1 MGLPIF
7 IYTRLSRDET
17 GQQTATHRQEHACR
31 AFAELR
37 GWEVVG
43 VFEDVDVSAYQRR
56 VVRPAYEEM
65 VRALEAKKAAGVVV
79 WKLDRLVRRPAEFE
93 RFWSTCESRQV
104 FLASAT
110 EPIDS
115 STELGLAL
123 VRILVTFAGLESATI
138 GLRIRAR
145 QRELALAGQPP
156 SGKAYGMSA
165 DWKSLIP
172 AEAERIREAARRVLA
187 GEATSAIA
195 GDWNNLGV
203 AGPSGRPWHDSTLR
217 TLLRAPRLVGD
228 RVYRGEVVARDCW
241 PAILDRLTAAQV
253 ANRLAKR
260 PRGGRTRSLTGL
272 ASGLCQCG
280 RCGQDLLV
288 MSRENGRFYGC
299 PRRPTGCGRLYV
311 DAVHLEHWL
320 MHSVLHHITVPR
332 PAEHIVPDPAV
343 LAGLLH
349 EESDALRQLAE
360 DYYVRRDIGR
370 SEFLSARAGIL
381 ARFEAARRAADPGWR
396 GARMAFLAEAHPAAA
411 WAALGEEGRRAVI
424 DAEVQSIVVN
434 PASRRGVFDS
444 RRLELRRWDGRTPE
458 QAPACTTPATC
469 VVRHRP
475 DSPGVVVLDP
485 DEEWLDGKQAASL
498 LGLPPRTVW
507 TAVARGFLPA
517 DRLHHRHRI
526 RRGDVVEFLRRAR
539 IRPGQLAGLISRRP
553 SALGDPA
560 PVAPPAEGETWLS
573 TAEAQACL
581 MLTRTRLYRAIDD
594 GVLPAY
600 RFGRVIRLRKAEM
613 NELTVLVPDFPGTMV
628 PSFSSSHGRSRL

>member
-1 MGLPIF
+1 MRLPIV

-17 GQQTATHRQEHACR
+17 GHQTATHRQEQACR

-37 GWEVVG
+37 GWEVAR

-65 VRALEAKKAAGVVV
+65 VRALEAKEAGGVVV
-79 WKLDRLVRRPAEFE
+79 WKLDRLVRRPADFE
-93 RFWSTCESRQV
+93 RFWSTCEPRQV

-145 QRELALAGQPP
+145 QRELALAGRPP

-165 DWKSLIP
+165 DWSSLVP

-195 GDWNNLGV
+195 GDWNNHGV
-203 AGPSGRPWHDSTLR
+203 AGPSGWHDSTLR

-241 PAILDRLTAAQV
+241 PPILDRLTAAQV

-260 PRGGRTRSLTGL
+260 RRGGRTRSLTGL

-299 PRRPTGCGRLYV
+299 PRQPTGCGRLYV
-311 DAVHLEHWL
+311 GAAHLEHWL
-320 MHSVLHHITVPR
+320 MHSVLHHITVPQ
-332 PAEHIVPDPAV
+332 PAGVIRPDPAV

-349 EESDALRQLAE
+349 EESDALGQLAE

-370 SEFLSARAGIL
+370 GEFLSARAGIL
-381 ARFEAARRAADPGWR
+381 ARFEATRRAADPGWR
-396 GARMAFLAEAHPAAA
+396 GTRMAFLADADPAAA
-411 WAALGEEGRRAVI
+411 WAALGEEGRRAVVH
-424 DAEVQSIVVN
+424 AEVQAIVVN
-434 PASRRGVFDS
+434 PATRRGVFDS
-444 RRLELRRWDGRTPE
+444 RRLELRRWDGRAPK

-498 LGLPPRTVW
+498 IGLPPRTVW
-507 TAVARGFLPA
+507 TAVARGLMPA
-517 DRLHHRHRI
+517 GTLHFRHRI
-526 RRGDVVEFLRRAR
+526 RRVDVVEFLRRAR
-539 IRPGQLAGLISRRP
+539 IRPGQLAGLINRRL
-553 SALGDPA
+553 SVLGDPA
-560 PVAPPAEGETWLS
+560 PVAAPAEGETWLS
-573 TAEAQACL
+573 TTEAQARL

-594 GVLPAY
+594 GEEIRRARP
-600 RFGRVIRLRKAEM
+600 GRVAAHRLRTPTPRRAGVA
-613 NELTVLVPDFPGTMV
+613 LAGPRPTC
-628 PSFSSSHGRSRL
+628 GRIS